1 VRVFSIIHA
10 MTTRTATFSSSLAL
24 LGALAWLN
32 TACAEFRCSTDISY
46 KWEKQVEEG
55 GQVSGQQGGRAGSST
70 PPVAITRA
78 PSEPAK
84 VHLMSLE
91 RSGADEASAKAA
103 LQVEVER
110 QRIRATETC
119 KRDHESGGTC
129 VAMKLNARASVLN
142 SLSFGARTEL
152 EKALTAE
159 CRQQQG
165 TCISVEAP
173 EPKCVEVAGAKPP
186 ESPTPE
192 KKAPA
197 KKK

>member
-1 VRVFSIIHA
+1 MITSRAYF
-10 MTTRTATFSSSLAL
+10 FSSLGLLSSLVWV
-24 LGALAWLN
+24 G
-32 TACAEFRCSTDISY
+32 TTSAEFRCSTEISY
-46 KWEKQVEEG
+46 KWEKQAEEG
-55 GQVSGQQGGRAGSST
+55 AQGAVVLGGKAASVT
-70 PPVAITRA
+70 PPAVATRA
-78 PSEPAK
+78 PSEPST

-91 RSGADEASAKAA
+91 RSGADEAAAKGA
-103 LQVEVER
+103 LQVEVDR
-110 QRIRATETC
+110 QRIRATEAC

-129 VAMKLNARASVLN
+129 VAMKLSARASVLN

-165 TCISVEAP
+165 TCISVESSQ
-173 EPKCVEVAGAKPP
+173 PKCVEVAGAKPA